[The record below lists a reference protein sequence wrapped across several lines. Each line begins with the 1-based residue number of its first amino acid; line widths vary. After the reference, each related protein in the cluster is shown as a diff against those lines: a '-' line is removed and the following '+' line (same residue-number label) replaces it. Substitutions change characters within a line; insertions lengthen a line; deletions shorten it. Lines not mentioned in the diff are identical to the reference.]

1 MMSVVSGLGRLVV
14 GASGSPG
21 SIRAL
26 RYAQDLACRNDV
38 PLVAVL
44 AWVPPGGDIAER
56 RCSLCSPPPRLGGRR
71 TGAAQGALDAA
82 WGGVA
87 PGLDI
92 KPVVIRGEPG
102 PGAGRDRELRR

>member
-1 MMSVVSGLGRLVV
+1 MMNIVPGPGRLVV

-26 RYAQDLACRNDV
+26 RHAQDLARRNDV

-56 RCSLCSPPPRLGGRR
+56 RCSSAALRRVWADAARERL
-71 TGAAQGALDAA
+71 TGAPEAA
-82 WGGVA
+82 
-87 PGLDI
+87 
-92 KPVVIRGEPG
+92 
-102 PGAGRDRELRR
+102 